1 MDRREPFMLI
11 TGPRGTHD
19 VLPAEAQNW
28 CKVEK
33 TARKICEL
41 YHYGEIRTPIFEH
54 TELFLRGIGETTDVV
69 QKEMYTFTDR
79 GGRSVTL
86 RPENTAS
93 VVRSYLEHKLYSDSQ
108 ATKLFYI
115 GPMFR
120 YDRPQAGRLRQF
132 HQFGIEAIG
141 PAGPSVDAE
150 IITLAVRFFE
160 SLGLRELKL
169 MINSVGCPEC
179 RPQYRLILQE
189 FLREKKE
196 RLCGNCQSRYDRNP
210 MRILDC
216 KEEKCNIL
224 SSGAPQMIDCLCDQ
238 CASHFAGLR
247 QYLDQLEIAYSINP
261 RLVRGLDYYTKTAF
275 EIQYP
280 LLGAQSAVC
289 GGGRY
294 DGLIEECG
302 GPATPGIGFAIG
314 MERVLL
320 AMEKQALAS
329 SAEDSVP
336 VWVIPIGP
344 EAGLPA
350 FSLLNRLRASG
361 IPSDMDYGGRSLKAQ
376 MKQANRNHAFY
387 VAVIG
392 ETEAKE
398 SKVALKNMSTGEQVL
413 LTANEL
419 INQLKQEMKF

>member
-1 MDRREPFMLI
+1 MLM

-19 VLPAEAQNW
+19 IAPMEAKNW
-28 CKVEK
+28 IRVE
-33 TARKICEL
+33 TAAREICNR

-69 QKEMYTFTDR
+69 QKEMYTFNDR

-86 RPENTAS
+86 RPENTAA
-93 VVRSYLEHKLYSDSQ
+93 VVRSYLEQKLYAEAQ
-108 ATKLFYI
+108 AVKLFYI

-141 PAGPSVDAE
+141 PTGPSVDAE
-150 IITLAVRFFE
+150 IIMLAVQFFE
-160 SLGLRELKL
+160 ALGLQDLNL
-169 MINSVGCPEC
+169 LINSVGCPQC
-179 RPQYRLILQE
+179 RPQYRLILQD
-189 FLREKKE
+189 FLRDKQAD
-196 RLCGNCQSRYDRNP
+196 LCENCQSRFDRNP

-216 KEEKCNIL
+216 KEERCNRL
-224 SSGAPQMIDCLCDQ
+224 TVGAPQMVDCLCEE
-238 CASHFAGLR
+238 CSSHFAGL
-247 QYLDQLEIAYSINP
+247 QKFLDAVGIHYILNP

-302 GPATPGIGFAIG
+302 GPATPGIGFALG
-314 MERVLL
+314 LERVLL
-320 AMEKQALAS
+320 AMEKQNLLPPIPDEVA
-329 SAEDSVP
+329 

-344 EAGLPA
+344 DALTPAFALLNNLRQAGLVA
-350 FSLLNRLRASG
+350 
-361 IPSDMDYGGRSLKAQ
+361 DMDHGARSLKAQ
-376 MKQANRNHAFY
+376 MKQANRANARY
-387 VAVIG
+387 VAIFG
-392 ETEAKE
+392 EDEVRVQQVT
-398 SKVALKNMSTGEQVL
+398 LKNMTSGEQIALPV
-413 LTANEL
+413 AEAVD
-419 INQLKQEMKF
+419 QLKRELNS